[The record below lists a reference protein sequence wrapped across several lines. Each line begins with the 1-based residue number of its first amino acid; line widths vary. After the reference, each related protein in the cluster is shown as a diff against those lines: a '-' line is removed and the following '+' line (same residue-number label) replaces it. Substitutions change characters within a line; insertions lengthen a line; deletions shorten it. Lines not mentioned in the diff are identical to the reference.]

1 MKSIW
6 AYISEQVASTSNLC
20 VDEKAIAKTENL
32 LRLNDMLQY
41 LGFSNQ
47 QAVDSMVVRVRHL
60 QLKKKFESIANGLSE
75 EQKEE
80 IASLDAL
87 DKAQQS
93 IIGYAKQCN
102 RYLVIGELPR
112 TFGQQLWTGAK
123 VHIEEGELNYRDNG
137 SRMWITLPTPHA
149 KVASAVFLGIWDAA
163 KDQAGHVSKYEYIG
177 RPAERVGE
185 IIESGAPLLDK
196 TLYETIFGE
205 AYCVLDDWKVRL
217 MGRTLTS

>member
-6 AYISEQVASTSNLC
+6 AYISEQVASTSNLS
-20 VDEKAIAKTENL
+20 VDENVIAKTENL
-32 LRLNDMLQY
+32 SRLNDMLQY
-41 LGFSNQ
+41 LGFNNQ
-47 QAVDSMVVRVRHL
+47 QAADSLTVRVR
-60 QLKKKFESIANGLSE
+60 QMQVKAKFEVIASGLSE
-75 EQKEE
+75 AHREE

-93 IIGYAKQCN
+93 IISYAKQCN

-112 TFGQQLWTGAK
+112 TVGKQLWIGAK

-137 SRMWITLPTPHA
+137 SRIWITLPAPHA
-149 KVASAVFLGIWDAA
+149 TVASAVFLGIWDAA
-163 KDQAGHVSKYEYIG
+163 KDQADYLTKYEYIG

-185 IIESGAPLLDK
+185 LIESGAPLLDK

-217 MGRTLTS
+217 MEKYR